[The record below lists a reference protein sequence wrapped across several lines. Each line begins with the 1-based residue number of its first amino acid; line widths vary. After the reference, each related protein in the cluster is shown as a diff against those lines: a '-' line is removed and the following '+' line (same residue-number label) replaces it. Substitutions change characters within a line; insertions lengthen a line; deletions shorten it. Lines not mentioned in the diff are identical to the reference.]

1 MSNTKMMTRRDTQRT
16 KVRIANWISM
26 RNVANEIATNRCA
39 LGLPDITLSDIIRQN
54 PDVDETLWDFQTEE
68 INNRTYYRDTK
79 SNNIYT
85 AGGYYFMNG
94 YDLFSDEEDESV
106 DDKKKLLRED
116 LKKQLTALEA
126 DVVGEM
132 KDTRPCL
139 ASEDEEEELTPY
151 EHNGVTY
158 YRDCIDDL
166 YTENGDYWGHIKP
179 SAVVSEE
186 EEIRKE
192 ISHLGFKVGDRFW
205 IPNKYF
211 KGDHGIGCTIR
222 FIGTTEYDR
231 LTVGVEL
238 DESFYPIEVKEKQ
251 YLRSLSRRV
260 AHPPIFKAEENRGFF
275 MNPYRVYECMR
286 RSSHY
291 YSKIH
296 TPYTTDDEAVLRE
309 IMFGP
314 EIQHLSPKTLVE
326 HYKNMGGKRIERFSQ
341 DTMWICYINATRM
354 WSIHKKKNTPMNF
367 QTR

>member
-1 MSNTKMMTRRDTQRT
+1 MMTRRDTQRT

-26 RNVANEIATNRCA
+26 WNVANEIATNRCA
-39 LGLPDITLSDIIRQN
+39 LGLPDITFSDIIRQN

-68 INNRTYYRDTK
+68 INNRTYYLDTK

-94 YDLFSDEEDESV
+94 YDLFSDFSSSDEEDEVV
-106 DDKKKLLRED
+106 DD
-116 LKKQLTALEA
+116 Q
-126 DVVGEM
+126 DVISDGVGEM
-132 KDTRPCL
+132 KDTLPTVL
-139 ASEDEEEELTPY
+139 DVDGSEMKLTPY

-158 YRDCIDDL
+158 YRDVYDDL
-166 YTENGDYWGHIKP
+166 HTENGDYWGLIKP

-186 EEIRKE
+186 ERIRND
-192 ISHLGFKVGDRFW
+192 IRGLHFKVGDRFW

-211 KGDHGIGCTIR
+211 KGDRGIGCTIR
-222 FIGTTEYDR
+222 FIGTTDYDDI
-231 LTVGVEL
+231 TVGVEL
-238 DESFYPIEVKEKQ
+238 DKSFYPIEVKEKQ
-251 YLRSLSRRV
+251 DLRSLSRY
-260 AHPPIFKAEENRGFF
+260 PPIFKAEENRGFF
-275 MNPYRVYECMR
+275 MRPYKVYECMR

-296 TPYTTDDEAVLRE
+296 TPYTNDDEAVLRK

-326 HYKNMGGKRIERFSQ
+326 HYKNMGGKRIERFRQ
-341 DTMWICYINATRM
+341 DTVWIYYINATRM
-354 WSIHKKKNTPMNF
+354 WSIHEKKNNPMNF